1 MYKTLIQLVLLLIL
15 ILIIFFIFNKY
26 FYTKD
31 KIDEVK
37 NTSSLKIEKNNS
49 INDEP
54 NEKNIDN
61 EIINLTY
68 EKFDSNNNKY
78 FIKAKK
84 GILDSKNPN
93 IIYMDVVE
101 ASLTYINDDKL
112 IIYSKEAIFNKET
125 FKTTFRDNVKLIYQ
139 EQILESD
146 ILEFQID
153 KNIAIFKDNVK
164 YYNQN
169 IEASADIVEI
179 NLITKEINI
188 KSKNQKKIRVNK
200 KKLMAIV
207 KKFRIISH
215 KQEKNYISLENI
227 SVSFKKSHQILDNV
241 SLNIPKGQILGLL
254 GPNGAGKSTLMNV
267 ISGLIK
273 PNYGKVKINNK
284 DISDLP
290 IYVRTKKFKISIIPQ
305 FGGLFAS
312 LTTEEN
318 IRAVA
323 EILIKDKSFIDIKIN
338 ELIAKFELDSVKKI
352 EAKYLSGGQKRRL
365 VIAMGLISK
374 PDIILMD
381 EPLAALDPQTI
392 QMLQNTIVKL
402 QTDLN
407 LTIII
412 TDHQARDLL
421 AICDKAII
429 LSNSKIVAS
438 GSPNDLIKDE
448 SANKFYFGDNFQFN

>member
-1 MYKTLIQLVLLLIL
+1 
-15 ILIIFFIFNKY
+15 
-26 FYTKD
+26 
-31 KIDEVK
+31 
-37 NTSSLKIEKNNS
+37 
-49 INDEP
+49 
-54 NEKNIDN
+54 
-61 EIINLTY
+61 
-68 EKFDSNNNKY
+68 
-78 FIKAKK
+78 
-84 GILDSKNPN
+84 
-93 IIYMDVVE
+93 
-101 ASLTYINDDKL
+101 
-112 IIYSKEAIFNKET
+112 
-125 FKTTFRDNVKLIYQ
+125 
-139 EQILESD
+139 
-146 ILEFQID
+146 
-153 KNIAIFKDNVK
+153 
-164 YYNQN
+164 
-169 IEASADIVEI
+169 
-179 NLITKEINI
+179 
-188 KSKNQKKIRVNK
+188 
-200 KKLMAIV
+200 MAVV
-207 KKFRIISH
+207 KKFRIISY
-215 KQEKNYISLENI
+215 KQEKSFISLENI
-227 SVSFKKSHQILDNV
+227 SVSFKKNHQILDNV
-241 SLNIPKGQILGLL
+241 SLSIPKGQILGLL

-273 PNYGKVKINNK
+273 PSYGKIKIDNK
-284 DISDLP
+284 DISNLP
-290 IYVRTKKFKISIIPQ
+290 IYIRTKKFKISIIPQ

-312 LTTEEN
+312 LTTEQN

-365 VIAMGLISK
+365 VLAMGLISK

-402 QTDLN
+402 QTDFN

-438 GSPNDLIKDE
+438 GTPNDLIKDE

>member
-1 MYKTLIQLVLLLIL
+1 
-15 ILIIFFIFNKY
+15 
-26 FYTKD
+26 
-31 KIDEVK
+31 
-37 NTSSLKIEKNNS
+37 
-49 INDEP
+49 
-54 NEKNIDN
+54 
-61 EIINLTY
+61 
-68 EKFDSNNNKY
+68 
-78 FIKAKK
+78 
-84 GILDSKNPN
+84 
-93 IIYMDVVE
+93 
-101 ASLTYINDDKL
+101 
-112 IIYSKEAIFNKET
+112 
-125 FKTTFRDNVKLIYQ
+125 
-139 EQILESD
+139 
-146 ILEFQID
+146 
-153 KNIAIFKDNVK
+153 
-164 YYNQN
+164 
-169 IEASADIVEI
+169 
-179 NLITKEINI
+179 
-188 KSKNQKKIRVNK
+188 
-200 KKLMAIV
+200 MAIV

-215 KQEKNYISLENI
+215 KQKKSFIALENI
-227 SVSFKKSHQILDNV
+227 SVAFKKNHQILDNV
-241 SLNIPKGQILGLL
+241 SLDIPRGQILGLL

-273 PNYGKVKINNK
+273 PNYGKVKINDN

-290 IYVRTKKFKISIIPQ
+290 IYMRTKKFKISIIPQ
-305 FGGLFAS
+305 FGGHFGS
-312 LTTEEN
+312 LTTEQN

-323 EILIKDKSFIDIKIN
+323 EILIEDKSFINVKIN
-338 ELIAKFELDSVKKI
+338 ELISKFELDSVKEI

-438 GSPNDLIKDE
+438 GRPSDLIKNE
-448 SANKFYFGDNFQFN
+448 SANKFYFGENFQFN

>member
-1 MYKTLIQLVLLLIL
+1 
-15 ILIIFFIFNKY
+15 
-26 FYTKD
+26 
-31 KIDEVK
+31 
-37 NTSSLKIEKNNS
+37 
-49 INDEP
+49 
-54 NEKNIDN
+54 
-61 EIINLTY
+61 
-68 EKFDSNNNKY
+68 
-78 FIKAKK
+78 
-84 GILDSKNPN
+84 
-93 IIYMDVVE
+93 
-101 ASLTYINDDKL
+101 
-112 IIYSKEAIFNKET
+112 
-125 FKTTFRDNVKLIYQ
+125 
-139 EQILESD
+139 
-146 ILEFQID
+146 
-153 KNIAIFKDNVK
+153 
-164 YYNQN
+164 
-169 IEASADIVEI
+169 
-179 NLITKEINI
+179 
-188 KSKNQKKIRVNK
+188 
-200 KKLMAIV
+200 MAIV
-207 KKFRIISH
+207 KKFRITSF
-215 KQEKNYISLENI
+215 KREKSFISLEKI
-227 SVSFKKSHQILDNV
+227 SVAFKKNHQILDNV

-273 PNYGKVKINNK
+273 PNYGKIKIDNN

-290 IYVRTKKFKISIIPQ
+290 IYIRTKKFKISIIPQ

-312 LTTEEN
+312 LTAEQN
-318 IRAVA
+318 IKAVA

-374 PDIILMD
+374 PEIILMD

-402 QTDLN
+402 QTDFN

-438 GSPNDLIKDE
+438 GTPSDLMKDE
-448 SANKFYFGDNFQFN
+448 SANKFYFGKNFQFN

>member
-1 MYKTLIQLVLLLIL
+1 
-15 ILIIFFIFNKY
+15 
-26 FYTKD
+26 
-31 KIDEVK
+31 
-37 NTSSLKIEKNNS
+37 
-49 INDEP
+49 
-54 NEKNIDN
+54 
-61 EIINLTY
+61 
-68 EKFDSNNNKY
+68 
-78 FIKAKK
+78 
-84 GILDSKNPN
+84 
-93 IIYMDVVE
+93 
-101 ASLTYINDDKL
+101 
-112 IIYSKEAIFNKET
+112 
-125 FKTTFRDNVKLIYQ
+125 
-139 EQILESD
+139 
-146 ILEFQID
+146 
-153 KNIAIFKDNVK
+153 
-164 YYNQN
+164 
-169 IEASADIVEI
+169 
-179 NLITKEINI
+179 
-188 KSKNQKKIRVNK
+188 
-200 KKLMAIV
+200 MAVV

-215 KQEKNYISLENI
+215 KKEKSFISLENV
-227 SVSFKKSHQILDNV
+227 SVSFKKNHQILDNI
-241 SLNIPKGQILGLL
+241 SLKIPKGQILGLL

-273 PNYGKVKINNK
+273 PNYGKIKINDK

-290 IYVRTKKFKISIIPQ
+290 IYIRTKKFKMSIIPQ

-312 LTTEEN
+312 LTTEQN

-323 EILIKDKSFIDIKIN
+323 EILIKDKSFIDIKVN

-392 QMLQNTIVKL
+392 QMLQNTIIKL

-438 GSPNDLIKDE
+438 GTPNDLIKDE
-448 SANKFYFGDNFQFN
+448 SANKFYFGKNFQFK